1 MNLNSVT
8 GLLWLIGFGAVFYFM
23 MRAGGCGMH
32 GRHSDAGG
40 HHHDD
45 AEEGRGGAGAHS
57 GHTMAQV
64 RDPVCGMQ
72 IEPGDAAGTR
82 TVGGRT
88 FYLCSADC
96 LAKFDRAP
104 ETYARR
110 APTDEARP
118 AQGAHRHHAGC

>member
-1 MNLNSVT
+1 MNLNSVS

-32 GRHSDAGG
+32 GGHSHGGG
-40 HHHDD
+40 HRHDD
-45 AEEGRGGAGAHS
+45 ADDQRDTGAHR
-57 GHTMAQV
+57 GHVMAQA
-64 RDPVCGMQ
+64 RDPVCGML

-82 TVGGRT
+82 SVMGRT

-96 LAKFDRAP
+96 LAKFDHDP
-104 ETYARR
+104 DTYAKR

-118 AQGAHRHHAGC
+118 AQREHRHHAGC